1 MERNTHNSM
10 KFQIGI
16 PTLNRWD
23 LLMPSLLMY
32 TKSFPDTKIYI
43 LDNGKQGI
51 SIEHKNLVVI
61 ENEKNVGVGA
71 SWNILCEKIFEESDC
86 SLILND
92 DIYLGKTTADINSLI
107 QKKPNQFITATPD
120 WCAFIISKDIFKK
133 VGRFDECFFPA
144 YYEDNSY
151 AYRMKLKGVMH
162 TKSPYLNP
170 EIYRVSQSI
179 EKDKSIF
186 DYRIKNKELY
196 IEMWGGLPEREK
208 YLSPFNK
215 KK

>member
-1 MERNTHNSM
+1 M